1 MAEVLVEARDLS
13 VDYLSGNWSSVNPEK
28 RKAAI
33 EGISFSVEAGEKIAL
48 IGANGAGKST
58 VLLALAGVLLPRAGS
73 LTVDGI
79 PVRKDTLKEIQR
91 KSGLVFQNPD
101 DQFFMP
107 TVEEDI
113 CFGPRNYGIA
123 EETLKGKLEAVLNM
137 LNIEGLKNRSAH
149 KLSGGEK
156 RLAALAG
163 ILIMEPPLLLLDEP
177 TSFLDP
183 RSRRGLIG
191 ILKNLSQTMIIA
203 THDPDMV
210 QTLCSRAIILKEG
223 GIAAEGKLDML
234 LKNPALLESW
244 GL

>member
-1 MAEVLVEARDLS
+1 MAEALVEVRDLS
-13 VDYLSGNWSSVNPEK
+13 VDYDSGNGPSIGPEK

-33 EGISFSVEAGEKIAL
+33 EKISFSVGAGEKLAV

-58 VLLALAGVLLPRAGS
+58 LLLALAGVLLPHAGCI
-73 LTVDGI
+73 TIDGV
-79 PVRKDTLKEIQR
+79 PAGKDTLTQIRQ

-113 CFGPRNYGIA
+113 CFGPRNYGVA
-123 EETLKGKLEAVLNM
+123 GEDLKRKLEAVLGM

-149 KLSGGEK
+149 RLSGGEK
-156 RLAALAG
+156 RLVALAG

-183 RSRRGLIG
+183 RSRRGLIR
-191 ILKNLSQTMIIA
+191 ILKSLNQTMIIA
-203 THDPDMV
+203 THDLDMAQV
-210 QTLCSRAIILKEG
+210 LCSRAVILREG
-223 GIAAEGKLDML
+223 GIAAGGKIDTL
-234 LKNPALLESW
+234 LKSPALLEDW